1 MPAAAL
7 QPTRCLCGRRL
18 FADKAA
24 LSSRAVCTMAGGGRS
39 AKGGWGWWSCI
50 LASIQSHACC
60 KTLWPDFIIKQ
71 RGNRGG
77 QFGDEYS
84 YFFSFIIHYVSHQE
98 NKRFP
103 PETLTELTESR
114 SQLCQQCA
122 KSRLLGFF
130 C

>member
-1 MPAAAL
+1 M
-7 QPTRCLCGRRL
+7 R
-18 FADKAA
+18 
-24 LSSRAVCTMAGGGRS
+24 VGGRS
-39 AKGGWGWWSCI
+39 EGCSSTGWRCTGGGVGVVELHPCI
-50 LASIQSHACC
+50 YTEPC
-60 KTLWPDFIIKQ
+60 KL
-71 RGNRGG
+71 GG
-77 QFGDEYS
+77 EYS

-122 KSRLLGFF
+122 KSRLLVF